1 MVTKKQTS
9 LKSTARKYR
18 KSRVIRVSTIKNRM
32 TKTQVFAHLAEM
44 TDLTKRQV
52 THAFE
57 ALADLAQAHLKKGGV
72 GEFVIPGLAKCV
84 VKRKA
89 ATKARTG
96 INPFTGESMTFKAKP
111 ARNIIKVRPLKRLK
125 EMVE

>member
-1 MVTKKQTS
+1 MVTKKKNS
-9 LKSTARKYR
+9 RKSTARKSG
-18 KSRVIRVSTIKNRM
+18 KSKVIRIATIKNRM

-57 ALADLAQAHLKKGGV
+57 ALANLAQAHLKKGGV

-84 VKRKA
+84 IKRKA

-96 INPFTGESMTFKAKP
+96 INPFTGEPMTFKDKP
-111 ARNIIKVRPLKRLK
+111 ARNIIKIRPLKRLK